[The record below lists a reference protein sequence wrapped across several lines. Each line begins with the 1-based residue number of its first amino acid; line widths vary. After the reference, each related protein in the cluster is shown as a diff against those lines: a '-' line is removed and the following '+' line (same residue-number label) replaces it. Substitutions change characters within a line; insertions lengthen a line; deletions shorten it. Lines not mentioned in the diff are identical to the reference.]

1 MGSFLVKKTWPAALL
16 LLFFAFIALAYG
28 LRKDN
33 YLLNK
38 NVRLIFLRIV
48 KYKEY
53 SLHRSLTYRLQFNR
67 NDYRVTVREP
77 RPNPSWRVVAV
88 HPYEDSVEPENPGLI
103 LTIHRGK
110 LVSYQFEDKIEIL
123 RSSVILYFCSRDK
136 PSLRR
141 GIMFNES
148 GDWRAL

>member
-1 MGSFLVKKTWPAALL
+1 MGGSFGKKTGPAALL
-16 LLFFAFIALAYG
+16 LLVASIALAYG
-28 LRKDN
+28 LRKDH

-38 NVRLIFLRIV
+38 NVRLVFLRIV

-53 SLHRSLTYRLQFNR
+53 SLHRGLTYRLQFNR
-67 NDYRVTVREP
+67 DDYRLTVREP
-77 RPNPSWRVVAV
+77 RPDPSWRVVAV
-88 HPYEDSVEPENPGLI
+88 HPYEGSVEPESPGLI

-110 LVSYQFEDKIEIL
+110 VVQYQFEDKREIL
-123 RSSVILYFCSRDK
+123 KPYVILYFHPRNK

-148 GDWRAL
+148 GAWRAL